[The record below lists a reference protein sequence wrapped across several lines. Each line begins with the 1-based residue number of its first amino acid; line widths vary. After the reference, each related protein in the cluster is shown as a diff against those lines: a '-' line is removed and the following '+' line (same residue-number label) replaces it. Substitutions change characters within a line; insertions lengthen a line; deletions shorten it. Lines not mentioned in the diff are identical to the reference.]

1 MNPFETPERRMFLL
15 AYIAS
20 LRVRPIAPTALVAV
34 TVLPFVLSMVRMPG
48 SGIALVPTV
57 PGFKAE
63 PFDLIVRFTSLV
75 LPVMKVMLPVVIADA
90 FDPVVVSKIKLL
102 AVPFVLAAFAIVPV

>member
-1 MNPFETPERRMFLL
+1 MFLL
-15 AYIAS
+15 AYIAP

-34 TVLPFVLSMVRMPG
+34 TVLPFVLSMVKTPG

-63 PFDLIVRFTSLV
+63 PFDLMVRFTSLV
-75 LPVMKVMLPVVIADA
+75 LPVMKVMLPVVIAEA
-90 FDPVVVSKIKLL
+90 FDPVVVSKTKLL
-102 AVPFVLAAFAIVPV
+102 AVPLTLAAVLIAPV